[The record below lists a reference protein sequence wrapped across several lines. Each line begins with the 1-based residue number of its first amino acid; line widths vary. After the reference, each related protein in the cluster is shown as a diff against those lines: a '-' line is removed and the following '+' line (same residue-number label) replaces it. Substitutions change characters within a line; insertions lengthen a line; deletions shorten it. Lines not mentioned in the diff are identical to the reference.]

1 MPGRP
6 RKARRFGGSAQ
17 HQKLMMANLV
27 ASLVAAEGIVTT
39 EAKAKAMRPVAERL
53 ITTARKGGLHNVR
66 QVLAYL
72 GDVEMTTKMF
82 DELGPRY
89 ENRPGGYT
97 RVLKLGPR
105 KGDNAPRARIELV

>member
-53 ITTARKGGLHNVR
+53 ITKARKGDLHNFR

-72 GDVEMTTKMF
+72 GDVEMTTKLF
-82 DELGPRY
+82 DDVAPRY
-89 ENRPGGYT
+89 KTRPGGYT

-105 KGDNAPRARIELV
+105 KGDNAPMARIELV

>member
-6 RKARRFGGSAQ
+6 RQARRFGGSAQ

-53 ITTARKGGLHNVR
+53 ITKARKGDLHNFR

-72 GDVEMTTKMF
+72 GDVEMTTKLF
-82 DELGPRY
+82 EEVAPRY
-89 ENRPGGYT
+89 KTRPGGYT

-105 KGDNAPRARIELV
+105 KGDNAPMAKIELV

>member
-6 RKARRFGGSAQ
+6 RQARRFGGSAQ

-27 ASLVAAEGIVTT
+27 ASLVAADGIVTT

-53 ITTARKGGLHNVR
+53 VTKARKGGLHNFR
-66 QVLAYL
+66 QVLSYL
-72 GDVEMTTKMF
+72 GDVEMTTKLF
-82 DELGPRY
+82 DEVAPRY
-89 ENRPGGYT
+89 QARPGGYT

-105 KGDNAPRARIELV
+105 KGDNAPMARIEFV